1 MNYKILYFIS
11 LIITFFHLMIYQ
23 IKNLNVGDASQCLQ
37 KFKSNNFL
45 GLIIVINILIGK
57 LI

>member
-1 MNYKILYFIS
+1 MMMQRIS
-11 LIITFFHLMIYQ
+11 KSRDVMIYQ

-45 GLIIVINILIGK
+45 GLIIVMNILIGK